1 MAGDVGFAEQV
12 IIAPAGVEGVHAATA
27 QLVEDASGR
36 VSHQYGP
43 RVLVVE
49 EVAEAAESVAAL
61 IPGGAMTAAVA
72 EVDDSLV
79 AGLDEE
85 GKLGLEAFALRSSE
99 GYVDAKAQR
108 PLADESWDN
117 AAASTPDY
125 HDVEGDAAATALAG
139 APTSSRLTDSV
150 AVGIIIVEG
159 PTAALRFSEA
169 DRVKVVAEVQN
180 GLSWLGAQSSPEG
193 VKFVYDIRIVTLST
207 EPDPGSLSLEALWRD
222 PAMNELGYG
231 TGMAAVRSYVQKLR
245 VDKGT
250 RWAYCAFFTKY
261 PVGHFAYASIGGPR
275 LVMDF
280 ANDGWGPDNIDRVF
294 AHETGHIFGAPDEYA
309 SANCNC
315 GGSWGHFNKPNGN
328 CANCASDGGVDCL
341 MKSNSWA
348 MCSWTPWHLG
358 FPQGLPLPLA
368 AGIHT
373 VRQKSSG
380 RFLDAYQSSG
390 HDFSIVT
397 RSVQNNDT
405 QRWRFTPVGM
415 VHTVQQL
422 SSERFLDAHQNP
434 ADDYSAVTR
443 GDQDNDTQKWVAM
456 HVAAEPVVNRAMPD
470 PTDETTDPEAA
481 FGIGVPNE
489 LPVFGIPVYTLQQLS
504 SGRFLDAHENSAHD
518 FSAVTRGDQNND
530 TQRWEVAPL
539 GNGAYTVVQLSSG
552 RFLDALQSA
561 GNDFSAVTRTAQGN
575 DTQRWRF
582 TPVAAIYEVQQV
594 SSDRHADA
602 HQNSALDF
610 SAVTRGDQN
619 NDTQRWVVTHL
630 GDNEYT
636 MQQLS
641 SRRFLDAHQNGAN
654 DFSVVTRTAQNNDT
668 QRWTITER

>member
-1 MAGDVGFAEQV
+1 MAGDVGFREEV
-12 IIAPAGVEGVHAATA
+12 VIAPAGVEGVQAAAA
-27 QLVEDASGR
+27 QLVSEDSGR

-49 EVAEAAESVAAL
+49 EVAEAAEAVAAQV
-61 IPGGAMTAAVA
+61 PGGMVAATPADVG
-72 EVDDSLV
+72 DSLV
-79 AGLDEE
+79 VDLDEV

-99 GYVDAKAQR
+99 GYVGAKAER
-108 PLADESWDN
+108 PLAGESWDD

-125 HDVEGDAAATALAG
+125 HDVEGDAAATAFAS
-139 APTSSRLTDSV
+139 APTSARLTDSV

-180 GLSWLGAQSSPEG
+180 GLSWLGAQNSPEG
-193 VKFVYDIRIVTLST
+193 VKFVYDIRIVTLAT
-207 EPDPGSLSLEALWRD
+207 EPDPASLSLEALWRD
-222 PAMNELGYG
+222 PTMRELGYG
-231 TGMAAVRSYVQKLR
+231 TGMAAVSSYVQQLR

-250 RWAYCAFFTKY
+250 KWAYCAFFTKY

-315 GGSWGHFNKPNGN
+315 GGSWGHFNRPNGN
-328 CANCASDGGVDCL
+328 CANCASGGGVDCL
-341 MKSNSWA
+341 MKANSWA
-348 MCSWTPWHLG
+348 MCDWTPWHLG
-358 FPQGLPLPLA
+358 FPQGLALPLA
-368 AGIHT
+368 AGT
-373 VRQKSSG
+373 YSVRQKSSN
-380 RFLDAYQSSG
+380 RFLDAHQNSPN
-390 HDFSIVT
+390 DFSVVT
-397 RSVQNNDT
+397 RPVQNNDT

-415 VHTVQQL
+415 VHTIQQL
-422 SSERFLDAHQNP
+422 SSDRLLDAHGNT
-434 ADDYSAVTR
+434 AKDYSAVTR
-443 GDQDNDTQKWVAM
+443 GDQGDDSQKWVAM
-456 HVAAEPVVNRAMPD
+456 PVAAEPEVNQAFPG
-470 PTDETTDPEAA
+470 PEGETTDPEAA
-481 FGIGVPNE
+481 FGIGVPNQ
-489 LPVFGIPVYTLQQLS
+489 LPTLGVPVYTLQQLS
-504 SGRFLDAHENSAHD
+504 SGRFLDAHQNSAHG
-518 FSAVTRGDQNND
+518 FSAVTRRDQNND

-582 TPVAAIYEVQQV
+582 TPVATVYEVQQV
-594 SSDRHADA
+594 SSDRYVDA
-602 HQNSALDF
+602 HENSALDF

-619 NDTQRWVVTHL
+619 NDTQRWVVTYL
-630 GDNEYT
+630 GDDEYT

-641 SRRFLDAHQNGAN
+641 SERFLDAHQNAAN

-668 QRWTITER
+668 QRWIIA